1 MSPAAKT
8 AAKQPETATGDG
20 GGGSLADQYPNTWIP
35 EEPGDSLSGT
45 VREITR
51 AWSDAKNKGTGD
63 GWYPLLK
70 IQRDDDGALKDFHAF
85 MTVSFNQVM
94 ELQPVPGEHVVVTFQ
109 GLGKAKPNQ
118 SAPKIF
124 HLRVDGRDPVAAANA
139 VYGRIGDGY
148 VANKP
153 SDTPTSAHQ
162 GGAGNGGDD
171 PGEFEF

>member
-1 MSPAAKT
+1 MSPAPKT
-8 AAKQPETATGDG
+8 AKQSDTPVPADG
-20 GGGSLADQYPNTWIP
+20 GATLEEQYPNTWIP

-94 ELQPVPGEHVVVTFQ
+94 EQQPVPGEHVVVTFQ
-109 GLGKAKPNQ
+109 GFGKAKPNQ

-153 SDTPTSAHQ
+153 TAPVHQ
-162 GGAGNGGDD
+162 GDTGNGGDAQE
-171 PGEFEF
+171 EFGF